1 MFNGNR
7 AHQQNSLFYRD
18 APILLGALLMVLYL
32 EKKPFEDSKATQRYI
47 DIDSVNDKRLEAFEP
62 ANEQCWNEVIDKIRR
77 CDNNND
83 AKEIIRQADEQ
94 TANNVLM
101 YQLVDNPVFP
111 RPEQKKKI
119 IPRSVQTFFMISDQ
133 TEIVSVYC
141 KMRLVVLFSIMKQTF
156 VHDISHQLQSAVF
169 SSGLTTKLIC
179 LFCII
184 GYGLSFS
191 SQCVQLLAVIPGRI
205 MPPNFWIW
213 TFVTHSFIELHIW
226 HTIIDVI
233 VVFLYSKMIEPLW
246 GTKELLK
253 FYFIVT
259 IPNALF
265 ATFTYILFYGFTFN
279 EEYLFERPIYGLAPF
294 IGAYSVVIKQ
304 IMPDTIIATT
314 PLFKLKQDHVP
325 LLMVI
330 LSTIL
335 WLVHAVPI
343 HFLIMLSFGIIISW
357 TYLRFFQI
365 HQNGTKGDMS
375 SSFSL
380 ANFFPPPLSPIVS
393 VLANTIFEIFVK
405 MKLCKPFIKKYN
417 VASSSSITINIPG
430 ADVADTDRRRQKAL
444 KALNDRMKVKDLS
457 SEAWPEL
464 DEVEN
469 PLLPPTHQLETAS
482 TIIDMNNST
491 KEDLNQPQTS

>member
-1 MFNGNR
+1 MTNDWR
-7 AHQQNSLFYRD
+7 HSKQQ
-18 APILLGALLMVLYL
+18 
-32 EKKPFEDSKATQRYI
+32 T
-47 DIDSVNDKRLEAFEP
+47 
-62 ANEQCWNEVIDKIRR
+62 
-77 CDNNND
+77 
-83 AKEIIRQADEQ
+83 
-94 TANNVLM
+94 NNVGTKSLIK
-101 YQLVDNPVFP
+101 LD
-111 RPEQKKKI
+111 
-119 IPRSVQTFFMISDQ
+119 
-133 TEIVSVYC
+133 IVTTIN
-141 KMRLVVLFSIMKQTF
+141 KIMKQTF
-156 VHDISHQLQSAVF
+156 VHDISHQLQTAVF

-191 SQCVQLLAVIPGRI
+191 SQCVQILAVIPGRI

-265 ATFTYILFYGFTFN
+265 ATFTYILFYGLTFN

-380 ANFFPPPLSPIVS
+380 ANFFPPPLSPIIS
-393 VLANTIFEIFVK
+393 VLANTIFEILVK

-430 ADVADTDRRRQKAL
+430 AEAADTDRRRQKAL

-464 DEVEN
+464 DEVES

>member
-47 DIDSVNDKRLEAFEP
+47 DIDSVNDERLEAFET
-62 ANEQCWNEVIDKIRR
+62 ANEQCWNEVIDKIRH
-77 CDNNND
+77 CDNSND

-94 TANNVLM
+94 TAKNVLM
-101 YQLVDNPVFP
+101 YQLIDNPVFP
-111 RPEQKKKI
+111 RPEQKKKSI
-119 IPRSVQTFFMISDQ
+119 FLNIFIH
-133 TEIVSVYC
+133 IN
-141 KMRLVVLFSIMKQTF
+141 KIMKQTF
-156 VHDISHQLQSAVF
+156 VHDISHQLQTAVF

-191 SQCVQLLAVIPGRI
+191 SQCVQILAVIPGRI

-265 ATFTYILFYGFTFN
+265 ATFTYILFYGLTFN

-380 ANFFPPPLSPIVS
+380 ANFFPPPLSPIIS
-393 VLANTIFEIFVK
+393 VLANTIFEILVK

-430 ADVADTDRRRQKAL
+430 AEAADTDRRRQKAL

-464 DEVEN
+464 DEVES